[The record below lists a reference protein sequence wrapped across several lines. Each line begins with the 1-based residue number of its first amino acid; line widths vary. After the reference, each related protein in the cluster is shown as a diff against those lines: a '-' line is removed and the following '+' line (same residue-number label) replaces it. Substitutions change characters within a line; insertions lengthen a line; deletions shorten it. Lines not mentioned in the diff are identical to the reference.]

1 MEETSRHRRWTK
13 EQTPEQR
20 LAREQMAWFPHT
32 GGDSV
37 VDGDG
42 VEILFV
48 REDIWV
54 VSVFVFSAILD
65 LLYIKSIDPILQQTK
80 Y

>member
-1 MEETSRHRRWTK
+1 
-13 EQTPEQR
+13 
-20 LAREQMAWFPHT
+20 MAWFPHT

-42 VEILFV
+42 VEVLFV

-54 VSVFVFSAILD
+54 VSKFLFSSAFSSTFRTNLLFGFFRGLTNKIL
-65 LLYIKSIDPILQQTK
+65 KR
-80 Y
+80 

>member
-1 MEETSRHRRWTK
+1 
-13 EQTPEQR
+13 
-20 LAREQMAWFPHT
+20 MAWFPHT